1 MALGIDRNRTGV
13 AGIKFCE
20 KEETDKNCLWG
31 GSFLSVAVWLSG
43 NNKFADRIS
52 HRGKLL
58 LIFSHDISL
67 IQCFI
72 MVQIPGEG
80 IQMPACRFHL
90 LQRKLKQIFVIGL
103 KFYMTFRFQDL
114 IISAEVSRGSQTSFR
129 MSVFWATDRKKVQI
143 NAGLLHVQRTY
154 CRYFQHPYEQ
164 NAGFP
169 AVSPVH
175 LFFQSTDKHA
185 GIFFNTDIV
194 DFRILLCQCCDKLAF
209 SPYLLQWDRMI
220 ISKNCMPVS
229 GLRIFLENTQ
239 WMLGDSLPEPGT
251 FLNLI

>member
-1 MALGIDRNRTGV
+1 
-13 AGIKFCE
+13 
-20 KEETDKNCLWG
+20 
-31 GSFLSVAVWLSG
+31 
-43 NNKFADRIS
+43 
-52 HRGKLL
+52 
-58 LIFSHDISL
+58 
-67 IQCFI
+67 

-129 MSVFWATDRKKVQI
+129 MSVFGPRIGKVQI
-143 NAGLLHVQRTY
+143 NAV
-154 CRYFQHPYEQ
+154 YFMFSEHIADIFSIHTDKTQVFRQ
-164 NAGFP
+164 C
-169 AVSPVH
+169 
-175 LFFQSTDKHA
+175 LQCICFFQSTDKHA

-209 SPYLLQWDRMI
+209 SHTYFNVDRMI

-239 WMLGDSLPEPGT
+239 WMLGDSLPGT
-251 FLNLI
+251 GYIS